1 MSVARLLGV
10 VLAGALQSGVA
21 LGQEFPSREMTL
33 LVPFGPG
40 GPTDAIARAVAEES
54 YAALKQR
61 MVVVNK
67 PGASA
72 TLATGEVFRARPD
85 GYTLLLGDN
94 ISTVFQPLR
103 MKLPYSGPD
112 DFQPVIKLANIANVL
127 VVRADSPWRTLGDF
141 VAEAKKRPGAMRVST
156 AGRYTGTDLNML
168 ELNHVAKMDTTTV
181 PVSGGTGESVKLLL
195 GGHIEA
201 IVAAPVAV
209 VGQVQGGALRVLA
222 TFGDRRNTLFPDAP
236 STTEAGYKT
245 TMSVIVFISAPK
257 NLDSA
262 ALQRLNGAL
271 TEAVKTPRFQE
282 FARRNGYDVD
292 PLWPEQFA
300 KELGDWRR
308 YFVRLAE
315 TIGVESQK

>member
-1 MSVARLLGV
+1 MNVNRLLGV
-10 VLAGALQSGVA
+10 VLGAGLYCCVA
-21 LGQEFPSREMTL
+21 NAQDFPSREMTL

-54 YAALKQR
+54 YASLKQR

-72 TLATGEVFRARPD
+72 TLATGELFRAKPD

-103 MKLPYSGPD
+103 MRLPYSGPE

-127 VVRADSPWRTLGDF
+127 AVRADSPWKTLGEF
-141 VAEAKKRPGAMRVST
+141 VSEAKRRPGAMRVST

-168 ELNHVAKMDTTTV
+168 ELNHVAKIDTTTV

-209 VGQVQGGALRVLA
+209 VGQVQGGALRVIA
-222 TFGDRRNTLFPDAP
+222 TFGERRNALFPDAP
-236 STTEAGYKT
+236 STAEAGYKT

-257 NLDSA
+257 NLDRG
-262 ALQRLNGAL
+262 ALERLNGSL
-271 TEAVKTPRFQE
+271 TEAVKSPRFQD

-292 PLWPEQFA
+292 PLGPEQFA
-300 KELGDWRR
+300 GELAEWRR
-308 YFVRLAE
+308 YFVGLAK
-315 TIGVESQK
+315 TIGIEDQK

>member
-1 MSVARLLGV
+1 MIAVRLLGLILV
-10 VLAGALQSGVA
+10 AGLFCSAVPA
-21 LGQEFPSREMTL
+21 QEFPSREITL

-54 YAALKQR
+54 YTSLKQR

-72 TLATGEVFRARPD
+72 TLGTAEVFRARPD

-103 MKLPYSGPD
+103 MKLPYGGPE

-127 VVRADSPWRTLGDF
+127 AVRADSPWRTLEDF

-168 ELNHVAKMDTTTV
+168 ELNQIAKIDTTTV

-209 VGQVQGGALRVLA
+209 VGQVQGGALRVIA
-222 TFGDRRNTLFPDAP
+222 TFGDRRNVLFPEAP
-236 STTEAGYKT
+236 STAESGYKT
-245 TMSVIVFISAPK
+245 TMSVIVFISAPR
-257 NLDSA
+257 NLDRI
-262 ALQRLNGAL
+262 ALQRLTGSL
-271 TEAVKTPRFQE
+271 TEAVKSPRFQE

-292 PLWPEQFA
+292 PMGPEQFA
-300 KELGDWRR
+300 KELVDWRS

-315 TIGVESQK
+315 TIGAESQK

>member
-1 MSVARLLGV
+1 MSVARLLSV

-141 VAEAKKRPGAMRVST
+141 VA
-156 AGRYTGTDLNML
+156 DC
-168 ELNHVAKMDTTTV
+168 
-181 PVSGGTGESVKLLL
+181 
-195 GGHIEA
+195 
-201 IVAAPVAV
+201 
-209 VGQVQGGALRVLA
+209 
-222 TFGDRRNTLFPDAP
+222 
-236 STTEAGYKT
+236 
-245 TMSVIVFISAPK
+245 
-257 NLDSA
+257 
-262 ALQRLNGAL
+262 
-271 TEAVKTPRFQE
+271 RF
-282 FARRNGYDVD
+282 
-292 PLWPEQFA
+292 
-300 KELGDWRR
+300 
-308 YFVRLAE
+308 
-315 TIGVESQK
+315 